1 MKLNFAIIGC
11 GRIAQKHAQE
21 INKIGKIVAVYDS
34 DLQKG
39 EAFAMQFHTKS
50 YASLEDMLS
59 LELSIELVSICSPN
73 YMHKEHVIKCISA
86 GKDVL
91 CEKPMAI
98 NTADAIEM
106 IEFAKAKK
114 TKLFVVKSTRYHSNI
129 KKLKE
134 LIDNDALG
142 KIYSFHLN
150 FVWNRPERYFENTW
164 KGSLEKDGGILF
176 TQFSHYI
183 DTLVWLLGEV
193 DNFSGFRSNQSK
205 KKIEFEDSGAFA
217 LKMKS
222 GAIGTLHYSINAFEK
237 NQEVSL
243 NIVAEN
249 ATITIGGEYM
259 NDIIYQK
266 PESLFQNIKKEDGIS
281 NHNSS
286 NHDLIYNAFIK
297 AVNGIDS
304 DIPDGSEG
312 IKSIELIEKIYKTI
326 LL

>member
-1 MKLNFAIIGC
+1 MKQNFAIIGC
-11 GRIAQKHAQE
+11 GRIAQKHAHE
-21 INKIGKIVAVYDS
+21 IIKIGKIVAVYDS

-50 YASLEDMLS
+50 YAAMEDMLS
-59 LELSIELVSICSPN
+59 LEHSIELVSICSPN
-73 YMHKEHVIKCISA
+73 YLHKEHVIKCISA

-106 IEFAKAKK
+106 IEFAKDKN
-114 TKLFVVKSTRYHSNI
+114 TKLYVVKSTRYHSNI

-134 LIDNDALG
+134 LIDNGALG

-312 IKSIELIEKIYKTI
+312 IKSIDLIEKIYKTI